1 MLAQAVQSYLAV
13 RRAAGFDLT
22 REEACLCSFAAFSEA
37 RGKHYV
43 CSATA
48 IEWAGLARS
57 VPERA
62 RRLGDVIRFARYVR
76 AEDDRHELPPTVF
89 GSEHRPR
96 SVPYIFSEEDL
107 RRTLHAVAH
116 LSRPYSLCRVTYS
129 TLFALLACTGLRVCE
144 AIKLR
149 YEDLAPDGLL
159 IRRSKF
165 RKSRLVPLH
174 PTARTAL
181 ERYLEQ
187 RRPYA
192 PFDDHLFVSSRR
204 TALTRRSVDRAF
216 RQIVQKIGLPHGT
229 GRPRPTPYS
238 LRHYFAVRAL
248 ETCPDGRDRIAQH
261 MLALSTVMGHSKVRH
276 TYWYL
281 EATPHLLR
289 DIAERCES
297 FFTGGSPS

>member
-1 MLAQAVQSYLAV
+1 MLVQAVQSYLAV
-13 RRAAGFDLT
+13 RRAAGFELA
-22 REEACLCSFAAFSEA
+22 REGARLSSFAAFSEA

-76 AEDDRHELPPTVF
+76 AENDRHELPPTVL

-96 SVPYIFSEEDL
+96 PVPYIFSKEEL
-107 RRTLHAVAH
+107 QRILHAVAH
-116 LSRPYSLCRVTYS
+116 LGRPYSLCRITSS

-144 AIKLR
+144 AIGLR
-149 YEDLAPDGLL
+149 YEDLTPDGLL

-174 PTARTAL
+174 PTARAAL

-192 PFDDHLFVSSRR
+192 PFDDHVFVSARR

-216 RQIVQKIGLPHGT
+216 RKIVQKIGLPHGT

-248 ETCPDGRDRIAQH
+248 ETCPDGRDRIARH
-261 MLALSTVMGHSKVRH
+261 LLALSTVMGHSKVRH

-289 DIAERCES
+289 DIAERCER
-297 FFTGGSPS
+297 FVTGGSPP